1 LLEAHKG
8 LGGTDMT
15 GIFTKNFTFMNA
27 GVQKTYNTGFGL
39 YKGIPLWG
47 NLWKWFSNIEYEIQ
61 SEADGGKSFIWVQMN
76 PLKGDKNR
84 SDSSFEFKET
94 YQMMGEAARVST
106 WSKSTNVNSGQVK
119 TGGAGETTY
128 NCQYFWAGIP
138 ATGTDRRGVIVGA
151 YLPYGSTCALG
162 SSNSRYGPSRSS
174 AYLGGGFRASVNK
187 IG

>member
-1 LLEAHKG
+1 
-8 LGGTDMT
+8 
-15 GIFTKNFTFMNA
+15 MNA

-84 SDSSFEFKET
+84 NDSSFAFKDT
-94 YQMMGEAARVST
+94 YQMMGEGSRGNG
-106 WSKSTNVNSGQVK
+106 WSKSTAVNSGQVK
-119 TGGAGETTY
+119 TVGAGETTY
-128 NCQYFWAGIP
+128 NCQYFWTGIP

-151 YLPYGSTCALG
+151 SLYYDSLCALG
-162 SSNSRYGPSRSS
+162 SSLSYNGPSDSPVN
-174 AYLGGGFRASVNK
+174 LGGGFRASVNK